1 MKRLVEVIYVRN
13 GAEMRATLTVIIP
26 KYFKVTETNI
36 NNLAEYIEDFFQLNE
51 VRIISIKPYK

>member
-13 GAEMRATLTVIIP
+13 GVEMRATLTVIIP

-36 NNLAEYIEDFFQLNE
+36 NNLAEYIEDFFFFF
-51 VRIISIKPYK
+51 